1 MLATMEI
8 SNNPL
13 KRVCGANGAAGGIIC
28 PRCATEE
35 LSTLEAA
42 KGSTTVGRSKVA
54 TEFAGLIAGAEIAA
68 VRWLVASVWLVA
80 KLLPNPEGAG
90 CPF

>member
-13 KRVCGANGAAGGIIC
+13 KRDCGANGAASGISC
-28 PRCATEE
+28 PRC
-35 LSTLEAA
+35 
-42 KGSTTVGRSKVA
+42 A

-68 VRWLVASVWLVA
+68 VRRLVASVWLVA
-80 KLLPNPEGAG
+80 NLLPNPEGAG